1 MEERKQSFKTVM
13 SLWQYVK
20 DLKNA
25 QQAKSGGGGGEEEA
39 QNPQS
44 ASPNKQYKE
53 GKGRSAE
60 KRLS

>member
-1 MEERKQSFKTVM
+1 MEERKQSFKIVM

-25 QQAKSGGGGGEEEA
+25 QQAKSGGGGGEEA
-39 QNPQS
+39 QNPHS
-44 ASPNKQYKE
+44 VFPNKQYKE
-53 GKGRSAE
+53 EKGRSVE